1 MVVAHRDDGIALR
14 PTHRAVLAVVG
25 DAPEAGLRRDHGLVA
40 VIVVSEGLGRL
51 GEVDLIG
58 RGRDEVIGLVA
69 VRGGLAERRVGFEIG
84 EAAGRGVVEQVATD
98 VVGAKAESRVLVD
111 RDRRRWGRLRRAPP
125 RSRGSCEKYID

>member
-58 RGRDEVIGLVA
+58 RGRDEVVGLVA

-84 EAAGRGVVEQVATD
+84 ETAGGGVVKEVAAE
-98 VVGAKAESRVLVD
+98 VV
-111 RDRRRWGRLRRAPP
+111 
-125 RSRGSCEKYID
+125 